1 MADHTTDVDKHFVV
15 LRSLPNHTRS
25 PETLAL
31 AKRWVADCSQNHE
44 KCRKTTVE
52 GAWSPTRLLDLTRLT
67 EVGRVNDGP
76 EQLLDQTVFL
86 IETANAPPVKRY
98 TTLSH
103 RWGSEEQVKLTKD
116 TYLQLSNGVKLDSL
130 PQLIQDA
137 IFVTVEL
144 SVGYLWIDLLCIYQ
158 DDVADWQRES
168 SLMQK
173 VYSNCFCNISA
184 GNANGCFESMFNSR
198 DPSMFLPQV
207 IELETRYQHV
217 GEDDIILN
225 RTKTLYRVF
234 EASFWRNNVTN
245 ELVNK
250 RAWVFQERF
259 LSPRVLQFGKRL
271 VTWDCLERPAADMFP
286 DGFPEI
292 LRHLN
297 RYRYFGGDFK
307 SWRSIDEYGIDSPYI
322 LWEHLVRRYSACAL
336 TFPGDK
342 LVAFSGVAKHMAGIL
357 KDEYVAGMW
366 RRYLEGELLWMV
378 DAGKRKRQIL
388 GRQPKP
394 RPVEYRAP
402 SWSWASVDGP
412 VTPGRAPINVES
424 LLIKVED
431 VHLSYQTGDTT
442 GQVTG
447 GWLRLRGILKE
458 LKLVGKILDNG
469 WHVWHMYL
477 DGVKVAILPD
487 DFTAGGALTLDN
499 FEGDFDEEY
508 GNALLFA
515 MCARKTQRS
524 DGLVNRQMFILLF
537 RLVNREKAVFER
549 IGVFETFDEEVETEV
564 LKTQRPADAPPIPC
578 LEFRDGMHTIC
589 V

>member
-1 MADHTTDVDKHFVV
+1 
-15 LRSLPNHTRS
+15 
-25 PETLAL
+25 
-31 AKRWVADCSQNHE
+31 
-44 KCRKTTVE
+44 
-52 GAWSPTRLLDLTRLT
+52 
-67 EVGRVNDGP
+67 
-76 EQLLDQTVFL
+76 VFL
-86 IETANAPPVKRY
+86 IETASAPPAGRY

-144 SVGYLWIDLLCIYQ
+144 GVGYLWIDLLCIYQ
-158 DDVADWQRES
+158 DDIADWQRES

-198 DPSMFLPQV
+198 DRTVLLPQV
-207 IELETRYQHV
+207 IELETRDQPV
-217 GEDDIILN
+217 GNDDINLDS
-225 RTKTLYRVF
+225 TKRLYRVL

-245 ELVNK
+245 ELVNT

-271 VTWDCLERPAADMFP
+271 VTWDCLERPAADIFS
-286 DGFPEI
+286 DGFPGF
-292 LRHLN
+292 LREQHLFRHYN
-297 RYRYFGGDFK
+297 GDFK
-307 SWRSIDEYGIDSPYI
+307 SWSLVESGMGSERHHLEPYVR
-322 LWEHLVRRYSACAL
+322 WENLVGRYSTCAL
-336 TFPGDK
+336 TFPSDK
-342 LVAFSGVAKHMAGIL
+342 LVAFGGVAKHMAGIL

-378 DAGKRKRQIL
+378 DRRSLPGE
-388 GRQPKP
+388 QPKP

-412 VTPGRAPINVES
+412 VRPGTAVIDVES
-424 LLIKVED
+424 LLIKVEE
-431 VHLSYQTGDTT
+431 VHLSYRTGDTT

-458 LKLVGKILDNG
+458 LKLVRRPSGILDG
-469 WHVWHMYL
+469 WWDMYL
-477 DGVKVAILPD
+477 DGVKVAILSD
-487 DFTAGGALTLDN
+487 DFTLGGLRLDE
-499 FEGDFDEEY
+499 FGGDFDEEY

-515 MCARKTQRS
+515 MCAHKTQRS
-524 DGLVNRQMFILLF
+524 DGMIDRQMFILLF
-537 RLVNREKAVFER
+537 RLVNREQAVFER
-549 IGVFETFDEEVETEV
+549 IGVLETFDEEVETEV

-589 V
+589 VI